1 MIVAASDYP
10 FLEIVG
16 TIIVFFAWIAWFS
29 AVITVLG
36 DIFSRQD
43 LSGWGKAGWV
53 LLVVV
58 IPFLGVLIYL
68 GGQGQHLAERKLAQQ
83 RAQRAQFDDYVRDVA
98 GESAAGGAAA
108 EIAQAKALLESGAID
123 QAEFDRLKQKA
134 LA

>member
-1 MIVAASDYP
+1 LIVAASDYP

-16 TIIVFFAWIAWFS
+16 TIIVFFAWVAWFW

-36 DIFSRQD
+36 DIFRRHD
-43 LSGWGKAGWV
+43 ISGWGKAGWV

-68 GGQGQHLAERKLAQQ
+68 GSQGQQMGQRNLEQAQ
-83 RAQRAQFDDYVRDVA
+83 AQKAQLDDYVREVA
-98 GESAAGGAAA
+98 GGSGGGGAAA
-108 EIAQAKALLESGAID
+108 DIAQAKALLDSGAID

-134 LA
+134 LG